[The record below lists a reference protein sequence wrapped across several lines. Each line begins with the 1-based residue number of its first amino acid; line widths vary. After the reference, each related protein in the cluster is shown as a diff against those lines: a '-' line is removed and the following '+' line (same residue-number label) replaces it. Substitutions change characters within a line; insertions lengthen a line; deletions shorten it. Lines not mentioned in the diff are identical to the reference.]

1 MYVYKIK
8 QLIKS
13 RKFIPIY
20 TNNIGSII
28 KHYRKEN
35 NLTLEEASDKICSI
49 SYLSKL
55 ENNMINANDKYI
67 EPILT
72 RLGLTI
78 NDYEE
83 MVNPD
88 NYEEVVKEWL
98 NNNLLKIIGLEEGV
112 ELKVKINNY
121 LYFVSNNLITE
132 STKLFDDLIN
142 FGKTMQ
148 PEELQIFIFATA
160 YLLYTKGRYSDSF
173 TLLKKIELNNTPL
186 VKEFNLL
193 VKLYLLI
200 CAFHLNLHSYV
211 NINYRNFV
219 KKLLVIHRF
228 DLIKRVEFTYMR
240 YLILNNLPNEEA
252 IELIDNKNLDKDKND
267 FLKAL
272 LYYRDL
278 DFSKAWKT
286 LGSIKIENENIYLLK
301 VIVSDKLNIIDHK
314 LLLEKPRKVLNKSY
328 QLILE
333 YYHMKTY
340 FPKRTIQFLRESLL
354 HGKTLPQSAAVINYW
369 YNESVQYFINKS
381 FYKAASTIMQRLK
394 RQLNTISGH

>member
-72 RLGLTI
+72 RLGSTI
-78 NDYEE
+78 NDYKE

-98 NNNLLKIIGLEEGV
+98 NNNLLKITGLEEGV

-160 YLLYTKGRYSDSF
+160 
-173 TLLKKIELNNTPL
+173 
-186 VKEFNLL
+186 
-193 VKLYLLI
+193 
-200 CAFHLNLHSYV
+200 
-211 NINYRNFV
+211 
-219 KKLLVIHRF
+219 
-228 DLIKRVEFTYMR
+228 
-240 YLILNNLPNEEA
+240 
-252 IELIDNKNLDKDKND
+252 
-267 FLKAL
+267 
-272 LYYRDL
+272 
-278 DFSKAWKT
+278 
-286 LGSIKIENENIYLLK
+286 
-301 VIVSDKLNIIDHK
+301 
-314 LLLEKPRKVLNKSY
+314 
-328 QLILE
+328 
-333 YYHMKTY
+333 
-340 FPKRTIQFLRESLL
+340 
-354 HGKTLPQSAAVINYW
+354 
-369 YNESVQYFINKS
+369 
-381 FYKAASTIMQRLK
+381 
-394 RQLNTISGH
+394 